1 MKRLITLLL
10 VLVTLSSY
18 CQTKKEI
25 QDYYDTIVNYVE
37 GNNHI
42 QTTTKYKKD
51 VLIYVVGDKK
61 PYLMV
66 ELNKIIND
74 LNNLINT
81 INVKIVS
88 TKDKCNMLVYLGT
101 VKDYSKITKDILK
114 RSNVNGY
121 GVIYSD
127 LQYNIT
133 YSEAFVNLGKV
144 KDIKRQKHILREE
157 VTQAMGLTNDTY
169 QYFNSIFYQGYSNVT
184 EYSNLDKEVI
194 KLFYN

>member
-1 MKRLITLLL
+1 MKKLITLLL

-18 CQTKKEI
+18 SQTKKEI
-25 QDYYDTIVNYVE
+25 QDYHDTIVNYVE
-37 GNNHI
+37 GNSHI
-42 QTTTKYKKD
+42 QNITKYKKD
-51 VLIYVVGDKK
+51 ILIYVDGDKQ

-66 ELNKIIND
+66 ELNKIVNE

-81 INVKIVS
+81 IDIKIVD
-88 TKDKCNMLVYLGT
+88 TKSECNMLVYLGT
-101 VKDYSKITKDILK
+101 VKDYSKITKDILN

-157 VTQAMGLTNDTY
+157 ITQAMGLTNDTY
-169 QYFNSIFYQGYSNVT
+169 QYFNSIFYQGYSSIT